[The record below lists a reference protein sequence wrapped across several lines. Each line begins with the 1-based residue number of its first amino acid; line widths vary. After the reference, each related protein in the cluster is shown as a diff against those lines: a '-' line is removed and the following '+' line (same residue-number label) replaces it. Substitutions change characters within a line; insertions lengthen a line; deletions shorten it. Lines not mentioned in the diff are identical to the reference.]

1 MVLSLFLVGKKLAKH
16 IVTKAKKNCI
26 AYEYPVKK
34 HGRVRPPKKGNT
46 VKLNELFEAYHDA
59 FKTT

>member
-1 MVLSLFLVGKKLAKH
+1 MP
-16 IVTKAKKNCI
+16 IVTNAKKNCI